1 MNSDKY
7 YKLSNQPLIFV
18 LAEFRFTEIMSMANY
33 VSKIQETLRH
43 SYPFLEEQ
51 HTQEVNIT
59 NEGLEINQSPQWALI
74 GKNKLNAIVLDSKR
88 LVFVTSDYQRFEDFQ
103 AKCEEVLKV
112 LIEFAKPTLLTRV
125 GLRYADLIISKS
137 DNMDVCEYVQSSI
150 FGNSF
155 LNEIGNVAIQTN
167 ETTVETNEGVMTA
180 RSMHG
185 KSNLSTWPDI
195 VNLPIKLASQNEVS
209 ERIILDFDH
218 VWQSNTENPISKTI
232 EEALDFDI
240 NLVLEKLAK
249 MHKLNRQAFWDSTT
263 KQAKEI
269 WK

>member
-33 VSKIQETLRH
+33 VSNIQETLRH

-51 HTQEVNIT
+51 HSQEVNIT

-88 LVFVTSDYQRFEDFQ
+88 LIFVTSDYQRFEDFQ
-103 AKCEEVLKV
+103 AKCKEVLKV
-112 LIEFAKPTLLTRV
+112 LIELANPTLLTRV
-125 GLRYADLIISKS
+125 GLRYADLIVSKNES
-137 DNMDVCEYVQSSI
+137 IDVIDYVQPSI
-150 FGNSF
+150 LENSF
-155 LNEIGNVAIQTN
+155 LNEIGDIAIQTN
-167 ETTVETNEGVMTA
+167 ETTIETNEGVMTA
-180 RSMHG
+180 RSMYG

-195 VNLPIKLASQNEVS
+195 VNLPIKLASQDETS

-218 VWQSNTENPISKTI
+218 VWQSNLEKPLSKTI
-232 EEALDFDI
+232 EEALDF
-240 NLVLEKLAK
+240 NMELVLEKLAK

-263 KQAKEI
+263 EQAKEV